1 MKKILKFLTQPL
13 GKSKQNAA
21 KKKRNKGVRE
31 VAQEIKVL
39 AARLEDLSLILG
51 TQAKVERE
59 DKLHKVVSCPLHAH
73 RNRCPHFNIK

>member
-13 GKSKQNAA
+13 GKSKQNAV

-31 VAQEIKVL
+31 VAQQINVL

-59 DKLHKVVSCPLHAH
+59 DKLHKVVSCPPHAH
-73 RNRCPHFNIK
+73 